1 MIEQLSK
8 INHHNNDD
16 KISFDEDTH
25 TYFVNGEKVNF
36 SVTEIVEKFFPKFD
50 SEYWSNY
57 KAKEKL
63 NHLKF
68 YDEDTLQKTKS
79 EILLEWDNKRK
90 ISSEK
95 GSLLHKQ
102 IENYYNKAESKID
115 VEEFKYFLDF
125 LKTYPKLKPYRT
137 EWQIYDSSLSLAGTI
152 DMVYKKNNGE
162 LFLFDWKRSKKIL
175 DVNGKILSNH
185 YEYGLED
192 LSHIG
197 ASSFN
202 KYCLQLNIYRKILE
216 NNYDK
221 KISSMNILVLH
232 SKYDTYCHLKVPKM
246 EEEALFLIKNAQL
259 KK

>member
-63 NHLKF
+63 KHLEF
-68 YDEDTLQKTKS
+68 YDEDTLQKTRS

-115 VEEFKYFLDF
+115 VEEFKYFLDNS
-125 LKTYPKLKPYRT
+125 
-137 EWQIYDSSLSLAGTI
+137 IA
-152 DMVYKKNNGE
+152 
-162 LFLFDWKRSKKIL
+162 
-175 DVNGKILSNH
+175 
-185 YEYGLED
+185 
-192 LSHIG
+192 
-197 ASSFN
+197 
-202 KYCLQLNIYRKILE
+202 
-216 NNYDK
+216 
-221 KISSMNILVLH
+221 
-232 SKYDTYCHLKVPKM
+232 KV
-246 EEEALFLIKNAQL
+246 
-259 KK
+259 

>member
-63 NHLKF
+63 KHLKF
-68 YDEDTLQKTKS
+68 YDEDTLQKTRS

-95 GSLLHKQ
+95 AA
-102 IENYYNKAESKID
+102 YYTSKSKIITTR
-115 VEEFKYFLDF
+115 
-125 LKTYPKLKPYRT
+125 LKAKLM
-137 EWQIYDSSLSLAGTI
+137 L
-152 DMVYKKNNGE
+152 
-162 LFLFDWKRSKKIL
+162 RS
-175 DVNGKILSNH
+175 
-185 YEYGLED
+185 
-192 LSHIG
+192 
-197 ASSFN
+197 
-202 KYCLQLNIYRKILE
+202 LNIFRFFEDIPKT
-216 NNYDK
+216 K
-221 KISSMNILVLH
+221 AISN
-232 SKYDTYCHLKVPKM
+232 
-246 EEEALFLIKNAQL
+246 
-259 KK
+259 